1 MTVMAIPEIHPV
13 PEMLANFT
21 GKGSFK
27 SLNQMQDFIE
37 PGYVIIHGRR
47 VLSPSRGSEMSK
59 ALV

>member
-1 MTVMAIPEIHPV
+1 MTVVRIPDIHLV
-13 PEMLANFT
+13 SEMLTNFT

-37 PGYVIIHGRR
+37 PGYEIIHGRR
-47 VLSPSRGSEMSK
+47 VLGPSRRSDMSK